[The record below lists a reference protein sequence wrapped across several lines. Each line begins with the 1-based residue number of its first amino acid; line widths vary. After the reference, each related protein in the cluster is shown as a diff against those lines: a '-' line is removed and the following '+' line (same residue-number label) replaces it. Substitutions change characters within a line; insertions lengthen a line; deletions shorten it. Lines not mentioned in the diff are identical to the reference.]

1 MSGYYD
7 TYKSWAI
14 RCVGKRV
21 LTNTSPQECCHNENT
36 CSSYYGNQNGF
47 NNPILQTIDPIRSN
61 LMVDILP
68 YSLSPVE
75 VLHPILRKCN
85 IEAVK

>member
-1 MSGYYD
+1 MVITILTNPGQSD
-7 TYKSWAI
+7 VSVREFSRTQVPRNVATMKTLAVVTMAI
-14 RCVGKRV
+14 RMASIT
-21 LTNTSPQECCHNENT
+21 L
-36 CSSYYGNQNGF
+36 F
-47 NNPILQTIDPIRSN
+47 LQIEIDSIRSN

-75 VLHPILRKCN
+75 VLHPILRECN